1 MTIHLGAL
9 LFGLFALPLVAL
21 ALGHRLMRR
30 PPAQRAVFRG
40 LVIGHTLAALVAMVA
55 AMYEPVRWGRGRPVA
70 RSARLLAHADR
81 WTHRRGGGMAAGKE
95 TEESPGAGGCFL
107 R

>member
-55 AMYEPVRWGRGRPVA
+55 AMYEPVRWDAADQLRGVLGYWLMPI
-70 RSARLLAHADR
+70 
-81 WTHRRGGGMAAGKE
+81 GGLTGAAAGWLLGKRRRRV
-95 TEESPGAGGCFL
+95 PGPAAAS
-107 R
+107 